1 MRRRPRVLSRSMLCR
16 LIEAATVDAY
26 NEEEQATG
34 FLTMIQDHLACPF
47 TALVVGEPVQVVGFD
62 FGEPYE
68 TTVMAVCR
76 RNGKRYKINVTSLA
90 WEDTPPK
97 GAEWIEAYR
106 AWLRGT

>member
-1 MRRRPRVLSRSMLCR
+1 MSKRPKVLSRSMINR
-16 LIEAATVDAY
+16 MIEEATVDAY
-26 NEEEQATG
+26 GDEEQATG
-34 FLTMIQDHLACPF
+34 FLTMIQDHVRCPF
-47 TALVVGEPVQVVGFD
+47 TALVVGEPVRVVGFD

-76 RNGKRYKINVTSLA
+76 RKGKRYKINVTTLE
-90 WEDTPPK
+90 WPGPPPQ

>member
-1 MRRRPRVLSRSMLCR
+1 MRRRPRALSRSMLRR
-16 LIEAATVDAY
+16 LIEEATVDAY
-26 NEEEQATG
+26 NDEEQATG
-34 FLTMIQDHLACPF
+34 FLTMIQDHLPCPF

-76 RNGKRYKINVTSLA
+76 RKGKRYKINVTSLE
-90 WEDTPPK
+90 WEGRPPQ

-106 AWLRGT
+106 AWLKGS

>member
-1 MRRRPRVLSRSMLCR
+1 MQKPRLSAKQRQLRR
-16 LIEAATVDAY
+16 LIEEATVDAY

-34 FLTMIQDHLACPF
+34 FLTMIHNHVPCPF

-76 RNGKRYKINVTSLA
+76 RKGKRHKINVTSLE
-90 WEDTPPK
+90 WEGATPQ

-106 AWLRGT
+106 VWLRGN

>member
-1 MRRRPRVLSRSMLCR
+1 MRRHPTPRSRSKLHR
-16 LIEAATVDAY
+16 LIEEATVDAY
-26 NEEEQATG
+26 NDEEQATG

-76 RNGKRYKINVTSLA
+76 RKGKRYKINVTSLE
-90 WEDTPPK
+90 WEGRPPQ

>member
-1 MRRRPRVLSRSMLCR
+1 MQKPRLSAKQRQLRR
-16 LIEAATVDAY
+16 LIEEATVDAY

-34 FLTMIQDHLACPF
+34 FLTMIQNHVPCPF

-76 RNGKRYKINVTSLA
+76 RKGKRHKINVTSLE
-90 WEDTPPK
+90 WDGKPPK
-97 GAEWIEAYR
+97 GVEWVEAYR
-106 AWLRGT
+106 AWLRGA